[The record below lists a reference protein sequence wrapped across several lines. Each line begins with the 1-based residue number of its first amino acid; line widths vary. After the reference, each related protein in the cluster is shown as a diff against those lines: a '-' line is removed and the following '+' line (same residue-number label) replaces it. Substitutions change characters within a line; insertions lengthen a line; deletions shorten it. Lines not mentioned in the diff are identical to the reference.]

1 MRLFFNGGLLC
12 LPPRPPV
19 ARVGA
24 WVWGELG
31 RELGGRTRGWDFSK
45 TWNKNTICKPS
56 ANHLQIFIF
65 EEGKKGGRKGF
76 LYLQPKLRP
85 FPKPNSHLSFFFFKR
100 DEKKELPTLTL
111 PQPLF
116 CALANPAGLG
126 GVPQR

>member
-24 WVWGELG
+24 WVWGELV
-31 RELGGRTRGWDFSK
+31 RELGGRTWEG
-45 TWNKNTICKPS
+45 TWWEGLVGKLGVGIFQRLGIKAPS

-85 FPKPNSHLSFFFFKR
+85 FSKLNSHLSFFFFKR
-100 DEKKELPTLTL
+100 DEKKELPT
-111 PQPLF
+111 
-116 CALANPAGLG
+116 
-126 GVPQR
+126 